1 MDVPV
6 DLGAVRGARATIA
19 ATLQAHP
26 EIGER
31 TRAFLAGELEEGPMA
46 EDKVTR
52 IRADLVE
59 RAGEVRDKLNER
71 TAGPWRVTQ
80 KAVLEE
86 AIRIGLDALEMRPP
100 APPPALSAEA
110 PTSAPAPPAALPRSR
125 PRSAAPMTP
134 PATVGGVKL
143 RDWRDAERVSQTAV
157 AEQLGIGQSSLSAIE
172 VGKRAPTAEQA
183 ELLRELT
190 GIAPEDW
197 TTPNPEAEEE

>member
-6 DLGAVRGARATIA
+6 DMGAVRGARATIT

-26 EIGER
+26 EIVAR

-59 RAGEVRDKLNER
+59 RAGEVRDKLNES

-86 AIRIGLDALEMRPP
+86 AIRIGLDVLEQRPP
-100 APPPALSAEA
+100 APPPALSAAA
-110 PTSAPAPPAALPRSR
+110 PVAPPAALPRSR
-125 PRSAAPMTP
+125 PRTATTTP

-143 RDWRDAERVSQTAV
+143 RAWRDEERVSQGAV

-183 ELLRELT
+183 ELLRALA
-190 GIAPEDW
+190 GIDPDDW
-197 TTPNPEAEEE
+197 TTPNPEEG